1 MDIRVSGQQIDV
13 GTSLTTHVENS
24 LGALAQKY
32 GVRVTGA
39 NVTLKPGPHDAGF
52 VCDILMQL
60 TQGLVLKASDR
71 AMNTAQLAFDGAA
84 EKIGK
89 QIRRYKR
96 RLEDHHRLN
105 GVREIAFDAEYRVL
119 SAADE
124 QQEEIEESADNPL
137 IVAETR
143 VDIPEA
149 SVSDAVMMLDLRH
162 TGALMF
168 RNSKTGAYNMVYRR
182 EDGHIGWV
190 EPPAA

>member
-13 GTSLTTHVENS
+13 GAALTTHVENS

-60 TQGLVLKASDR
+60 TQGLVLKAGDR
-71 AMNTAQLAFDGAA
+71 SMNTAQLAFDGAA
-84 EKIGK
+84 EKIDK
-89 QIRRYKR
+89 QMRRYKR

-105 GVREIAFDAEYRVL
+105 GVREIAFDADYRVL
-119 SAADE
+119 SPADE
-124 QQEEIEESADNPL
+124 QDEVEESADNPL

-190 EPPAA
+190 EPPVA